1 MRYGLA
7 ALALAAATPAHAAIV
22 SAQSNGFELKHSAD
36 LPFPPARA
44 LAAFADFGQWW
55 SKSHTYSGNAARMS
69 LQLRPGGCLCEQL
82 DDGGG
87 VEHMRVA
94 YYQPGEQI
102 VLTGGL
108 GPLLYE
114 ATSAVMV
121 VRAVKTATGSRLEL
135 NYRAAGFARGN
146 GTQMAAGVDQ
156 VLREQVER
164 LRAFARRGKV

>member
-1 MRYGLA
+1 MRYILAGLA
-7 ALALAAATPAHAAIV
+7 LLAAAPANTAIV
-22 SAQSNGFELKHSAD
+22 GAQANGFELRHTAD
-36 LPFPPARA
+36 LPLPPGRA
-44 LAAFADFGQWW
+44 LAAFADFGSWW
-55 SKSHTYSGNAARMS
+55 SKTHSYSGEEGRMT
-69 LQLRPGGCLCEQL
+69 LDLRAGGCLCERL
-82 DDGGG
+82 DGGGG

-94 YYQPGEQI
+94 YYQPGERI

-114 ATSAVMV
+114 ATSAVMD
-121 VRAVKTATGSRLEL
+121 VRAIKTATGSRLEL

-164 LRAFARRGKV
+164 LRAFARRRKV